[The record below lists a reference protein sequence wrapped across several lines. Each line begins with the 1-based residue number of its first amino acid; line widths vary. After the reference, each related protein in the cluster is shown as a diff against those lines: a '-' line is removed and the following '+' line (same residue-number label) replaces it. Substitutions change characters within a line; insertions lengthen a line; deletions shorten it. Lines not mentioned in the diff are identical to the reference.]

1 MRQLKISKSITVRDS
16 RSFEK
21 YLQEVG
27 KVDLVSA
34 DEEIRLASRIRE
46 GDQSAVDRLTRA
58 NLRFVVS
65 VAKQY
70 QHSGLPLADMISE
83 GNIGLIKAAHRFDET
98 RGFKFISYAVWWIRQ
113 SIIQAIQEQG
123 RLVRLPSN
131 KIGLNKKVL
140 KVLTLLEQE
149 HERTPTVDE
158 IGDGM
163 NMKAHAISLSLQ
175 HFERHLS
182 LDAPNNED
190 GPNTLLA
197 VLENTFAYQQHGK
210 GGSSEALEFEVN
222 RSLNTL
228 TKLQKEVVCSFFG
241 LGREPETLNDIGKTL
256 GLTGE
261 RIRQIKAKAVNRLK
275 LSKNSVLLK
284 SYL

>member
-1 MRQLKISKSITVRDS
+1 MRQLKISKSITARDS

-27 KVDLVSA
+27 KVDLVTT
-34 DEEIRLASRIRE
+34 DEEIRLAGLIRE
-46 GDQSAVDRLTRA
+46 GNQSAIDRLTKA

-70 QHSGLPLADMISE
+70 QHNGLSLSDMISE

-113 SIIQAIQEQG
+113 SIMQAIQEQG

-131 KIGLNKKVL
+131 KIGLNKRVL
-140 KVLTLLEQE
+140 KTITLLEQE
-149 HERTPTVDE
+149 HERTPTNEEV
-158 IGDGM
+158 GDVLE
-163 NMKAHAISLSLQ
+163 MKAQDINLSLQ

-182 LDAPNNED
+182 LDTPNSD
-190 GPNTLLA
+190 QGTDTLLD
-197 VLENTFAYQQHGK
+197 VLESTFAYQPYSK
-210 GGSSEALEFEVN
+210 GESSQALAFEIN
-222 RSLNTL
+222 RSLSSL

-241 LGREPETLNDIGKTL
+241 LDKEPLTLNDIGSRL

-261 RIRQIKAKAVNRLK
+261 RVRQIKTKAVNRLR
-275 LSKNSVLLK
+275 LSKSSVLLK
-284 SYL
+284 AYL